1 MKCLSCGHH
10 VTKRAKFCDA
20 CGAPIVPRVSI
31 RAESAKKSW
40 HMMAA
45 LVLLGIVAGAGIV
58 YFLTKPQESAH
69 NHASFDPSLRGEA
82 LAQRYPD
89 VYQVASQFICP
100 CGSCTD
106 GLEVC
111 DCDMTNGSFQVRA
124 EIFNLLQTHE
134 PPHAIELIAARYGHR
149 KSETSTPAMDWEKP
163 PTKFSP

>member
-1 MKCLSCGHH
+1 
-10 VTKRAKFCDA
+10 
-20 CGAPIVPRVSI
+20 
-31 RAESAKKSW
+31 
-40 HMMAA
+40 MAA

-82 LAQRYPD
+82 LAQRYPG

-134 PPHAIELIAARYGHR
+134 PPHAIELIASRYGHR